1 MRTPPLTTD
10 TVETAHKPKRR
21 KLFIGAAAG
30 LALLLA
36 GGGVAVA
43 SAHKS
48 VEIDIDGE
56 IQSIGTFAGS
66 VSGALETLGFEP
78 ARYDKVNPRPVDKLE
93 DGANIVVRTAHR
105 VEFDKEDGA
114 TVELWT
120 IGRTAGDALA
130 DVAERSRDLEFQVS
144 RASDGRP
151 ELALPLVTDGDV
163 IFKVDGEEI
172 TESFTGTVTLDEA
185 LEELSIELADLD
197 ETVVKADADGT
208 PVVTITRIVVEE
220 KKTTKT
226 VEFKDETRTNSEKYK
241 DQKQVVQQGKDGE
254 RTIVTKITKVDGEVT
269 EKEEISNEV
278 TTKPVTHIVEVG
290 TKTRPAP
297 KPAPKPAA
305 PSSSSG
311 SSSSSSSSSS
321 GGGGG
326 KAPTSGV
333 WAALAQCESGGNPSI
348 VSASGTYH
356 GLYQFS
362 VATWQSV
369 GGSGLPSQASAAEQT
384 KRAQML
390 QARSGWGQWPACSQ
404 KIGVR

>member
-1 MRTPPLTTD
+1 M
-10 TVETAHKPKRR
+10 
-21 KLFIGAAAG
+21 
-30 LALLLA
+30 
-36 GGGVAVA
+36 A

-56 IQSIGTFAGS
+56 IQSIGTFASS
-66 VSGALETLGFEP
+66 VSDALENVGFEP
-78 ARYDKVNPRPVDKLE
+78 APHDVVTPHPVDKLE
-93 DGANIVVRTAHR
+93 DGANIVVRTAHQ
-105 VEFDKEDGA
+105 VEFDEEGE

-130 DVAERSRDLEFQVS
+130 DLSDRGRSLEFQVS
-144 RASDGRP
+144 RSSNGRP
-151 ELALPLVTDGDV
+151 ELALPLVSDGDV
-163 IFKVDGEEI
+163 IFKVDGEEN
-172 TESFTGTVTLDEA
+172 TKTFTGTVTLAEA
-185 LEELSIELADLD
+185 LEEASIELEKLD
-197 ETVVKADADGT
+197 ETVVTADEDGT

-220 KKTTKT
+220 KKKT
-226 VEFKDETRTNSEKYK
+226 ETIEFKSETRTNSEKYK
-241 DQKQVVQQGKDGE
+241 DQKQVVQQGKNGE

-297 KPAPKPAA
+297 KPVA
-305 PSSSSG
+305 PS

-321 GGGGG
+321 GSSSASSSSGSSGSSGSSSGGG

-362 VATWQSV
+362 VSTWRSV
-369 GGSGLPSQASAAEQT
+369 GGTGLPSQASAAEQT
-384 KRAQML
+384 KRAKML
-390 QARSGWGQWPACSQ
+390 QARSGWGQWPVCSK